1 MWSTYFCH
9 DKTSFCCF
17 PQNLAWCG
25 CFKGKG
31 VCATPLEL
39 HLFQEFRILSLST
52 WPYKNTSVW
61 SMIVHFWNNTHFCNI
76 LYCQRLRNSWNF
88 KHFNNC
94 RLVPKCIFEVRLD
107 QRFGM
112 PKNHSTYPLEGLAWH
127 TLDITKIVELWQ
139 TSSTVVCRSSIVA
152 IHVYQSSQQ
161 RRCPQKNVFLR
172 WYWLMFFN
180 ACPDWANWTSLSF
193 DFQPSLEMLEW
204 RLECH
209 RRNLLLPPPRAV
221 GLKV

>member
-1 MWSTYFCH
+1 MWSTYFGH

-39 HLFQEFRILSLST
+39 HLFQEFRKLSLST
-52 WPYKNTSVW
+52 WLYKNTSVW
-61 SMIVHFWNNTHFCNI
+61 SMIVHFWNYIHFCNI

-112 PKNHSTYPLEGLAWH
+112 PKNHSNISIGRFSMAYLRYYKNSW
-127 TLDITKIVELWQ
+127 
-139 TSSTVVCRSSIVA
+139 VVT
-152 IHVYQSSQQ
+152 
-161 RRCPQKNVFLR
+161 NE
-172 WYWLMFFN
+172 FN
-180 ACPDWANWTSLSF
+180 SCL
-193 DFQPSLEMLEW
+193 PSLNCWNPCLSI
-204 RLECH
+204 
-209 RRNLLLPPPRAV
+209 LPPTQMSTEERFLTMILINV
-221 GLKV
+221 L